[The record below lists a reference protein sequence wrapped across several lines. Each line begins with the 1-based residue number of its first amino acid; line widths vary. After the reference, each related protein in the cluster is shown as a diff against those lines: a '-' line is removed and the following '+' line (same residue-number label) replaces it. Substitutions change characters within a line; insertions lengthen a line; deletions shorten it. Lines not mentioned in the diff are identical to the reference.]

1 MRDARYFDGMLKTRD
16 AARVL
21 GLKPRTLENWRR
33 LAIGPTYS
41 KLGHAVRY
49 SRGALEQFIQDN
61 EHMAASEM
69 MALLKTF
76 RPR

>member
-33 LAIGPTYS
+33 LGVGPIYS
-41 KLGHAVRY
+41 KLGHAIRY

-61 EHMAASEM
+61 EHMSTSEM
-69 MALLKTF
+69 AALLNSFKF
-76 RPR
+76 P